1 MKLVKVGNSLRI
13 TIPKEIVEAL
23 GLKEGDTL
31 GISLTDSQIS
41 IRKLKN

>member
-23 GLKEGDTL
+23 GLKEGDIL

-41 IRKLKN
+41 IRKLKD